1 VEQCTLQSSLEG
13 RSLPQIPVHQGN
25 IRIHGEHKS
34 WNWSTTLRYVGGQFD
49 DDLNQYRLASYLTLD
64 ARITKRIGQRMDVF
78 ASVENAFHSE
88 IQTRLDAS
96 GAVGVGAPRMCTAG
110 FRRSF

>member
-1 VEQCTLQSSLEG
+1 VEHCTLQSSLEG
-13 RSLPQIPVHQGN
+13 RSLPQIPVHQAN
-25 IRIHGEHKS
+25 IRIHGEYKS

-78 ASVENAFHSE
+78 ASVENAFNSE

-96 GAVGVGAPRMCTAG
+96 RAVGVGAPRMCTAG